1 MIIAIY
7 NHEYGNTVKAFS
19 NIESAN
25 KWKDKIATDY
35 WVDDVFGE
43 NVNPPDTNI
52 GDAYFMLMIDYIG
65 YNESFEIIENIT
77 IES

>member
-7 NHEYGNTVKAFS
+7 NHEYGNTVRAFS

-25 KWKDKIATDY
+25 KWKDSIANDY
-35 WVDDVFGE
+35 WDDAFTSDI
-43 NVNPPDTNI
+43 PKPDTNI
-52 GDAYFMLMIDYIG
+52 GDAYFILMIDYVG